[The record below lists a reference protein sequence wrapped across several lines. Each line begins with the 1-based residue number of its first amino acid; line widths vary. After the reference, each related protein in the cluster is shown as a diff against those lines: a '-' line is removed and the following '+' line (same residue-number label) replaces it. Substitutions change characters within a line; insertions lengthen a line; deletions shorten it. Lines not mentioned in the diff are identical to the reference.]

1 MNQLVEKLLHLVSPA
16 PHFHFLSPHIPKA
29 FGPLVHRNQPRD
41 SALRSPNSM
50 TAGGGSGVGEMCSW
64 HPTTF
69 KAFF

>member
-1 MNQLVEKLLHLVSPA
+1 MNQLAEKLLHLVSPA
-16 PHFHFLSPHIPKA
+16 PHFRFLSPHIPKA
-29 FGPLVHRNQPRD
+29 FGPQESARD

-64 HPTTF
+64 HPTTL